1 MIFPTLIV
9 DNFFSDPYKIKTI
22 SDKLN
27 FKKDPN
33 GEWPGERSEQLHKVN
48 FNLFNFINLKILS
61 LLYPKDHNQ
70 INFTASSTFQK
81 ISKERYPHE
90 GWVHKDNPSEITAI
104 VYLSKHKNCGTS
116 LWKAKDFFVP
126 NNMDDKKY
134 YYKKDTFDEEQL
146 KFLKEH
152 NNNYEKI
159 LEVDSLFNR
168 VLIFDSNHPHSAN
181 NFVDLNVDDDRLT
194 LITFIKKLQI
204 NNEPLKYPIT
214 ECNRLG

>member
-33 GEWPGERSEQLHKVN
+33 GEWPGERSEQLHK
-48 FNLFNFINLKILS
+48 
-61 LLYPKDHNQ
+61 

-90 GWVHKDNPSEITAI
+90 GWVHRDNPSEITAI

>member
-1 MIFPTLIV
+1 MIYPTLIV
-9 DNFFSDPYKIKTI
+9 DNFFSDPYKIKQI
-22 SDKLN
+22 SNKLN
-27 FKKDPN
+27 FKKDSE

-48 FNLFNFINLKILS
+48 FNLFNYVNLKILS
-61 LLYPKDHNQ
+61 LLYPKDYHQ

-90 GWVHKDNPSEITAI
+90 GWVHIDNPSEITAI
-104 VYLSKHKNCGTS
+104 IYLSRHKNCGTS

-126 NNMDDKKY
+126 NNMNQKKH
-134 YYKKDTFDEEQL
+134 YYKKDVFDEEQI

-159 LEVDSLFNR
+159 LEVNSFFNR
-168 VLIFDSNHPHSAN
+168 ILLFDSNHPHSAN
-181 NFVDLNVDDDRLT
+181 NFVDSSIDDDRLT
-194 LITFIKKLQI
+194 LITFIEKLQI

>member
-33 GEWPGERSEQLHKVN
+33 GEWPGERSEQLHKIN

-61 LLYPKDHNQ
+61 LLYPNDHHK

-90 GWVHKDNPSEITAI
+90 GWVHRDNPSEITAI

>member
-61 LLYPKDHNQ
+61 LLYPKDHHQ